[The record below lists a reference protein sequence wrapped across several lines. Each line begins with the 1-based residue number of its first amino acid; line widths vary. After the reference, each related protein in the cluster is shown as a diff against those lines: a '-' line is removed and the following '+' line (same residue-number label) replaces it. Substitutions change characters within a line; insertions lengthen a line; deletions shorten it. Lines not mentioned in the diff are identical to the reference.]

1 MSTATSRLAEARTS
15 ARLHWLVV
23 GDFGSSAGPAVF
35 GVRRSEFSR
44 VLEERAPAVVVS
56 AAEEGASPVEVHWTS
71 LGQLR
76 LSALVQRLPVAARLS
91 ALAESLRAGRTPD
104 ADALAKELAED
115 LSLPSLA
122 GRVREL
128 LEQDAAAASERPGTS
143 SDGSG
148 PGRAIDAFVRSS
160 RSGAPA
166 VRRRA
171 TRKVS
176 ELLED
181 EAMLQAA
188 RIAAS
193 PQLQRV
199 EGAWRGLW
207 HVLQQAPDDVLVEV
221 HEAREPA
228 LQVLREREEEP
239 EFDQPDAVFVLD
251 PVTDL
256 DALRELGAW
265 AEGRLHP
272 CVVASEPSLW
282 GADSVEALG
291 RAVEE
296 PSALEGLEAWQSLR
310 TEEAARWLSVVVNPM
325 LAFTEGAGAG
335 RRHVWASPVW
345 ALAAMLTASH
355 ARHGVLGRIL
365 GREAQV
371 AAPAVTTLD
380 SGVAAPSRELVP
392 LRTQARLAALGVAAV
407 GSARNTD
414 KLVLGACPTVYGGPE
429 AVPLPAQVVTGR
441 IVRFARWIAEELPAD
456 IDAEELAQSFSDA
469 SRALLF
475 PGQERAARVMAEP
488 GQPGYVHVEAKV
500 SASVAA
506 TTLELAFDLPLGG

>member
-23 GDFGSSAGPAVF
+23 GNFGSSAGPAEF
-35 GVRRSEFSR
+35 GVHRSRFSS
-44 VLEERAPAVVVS
+44 VLEERAPAVEV
-56 AAEEGASPVEVHWTS
+56 AAEDSAASPVEVRWTS
-71 LGQLR
+71 LAQLR
-76 LSALVQRLPVAARLS
+76 LPALAQRLPAAARLS
-91 ALAESLRAGRTPD
+91 ALAESVRAGGTPD
-104 ADALAKELAED
+104 ADAIATELATD
-115 LSLPSLA
+115 LGLASLA
-122 GRVREL
+122 ERVRGL
-128 LEQDAAAASERPGTS
+128 LAQDDAAGSERAGS
-143 SDGSG
+143 RGQDSG
-148 PGRAIDAFVRSS
+148 PARAIDAFVRSS
-160 RSGAPA
+160 RSGETA

-171 TRKVS
+171 ARKVS

-188 RIAAS
+188 RVAAS
-193 PQLQRV
+193 PQLQHV

-207 HVLQQAPDDVLVEV
+207 HVLQQAPDHVLVEV
-221 HEAREPA
+221 HETREPA
-228 LQVLREREEEP
+228 LQVLRQREEEP
-239 EFDQPDAVFVLD
+239 EFDQPDAVFILD
-251 PVTDL
+251 PVGDPST
-256 DALRELGAW
+256 LRELAAW
-265 AEGRLHP
+265 AEGRLCP

-282 GADSVEALG
+282 GVESVEALG

-296 PSALEGLEAWQSLR
+296 PSELKGLEAWQSLR
-310 TEEAARWLSVVVNPM
+310 AEEAARWLTVVVNPM
-325 LAFTEGAGAG
+325 LAFTEGAGAA

-345 ALAAMLTASH
+345 ALAAMLTASYG
-355 ARHGVLGRIL
+355 RHGVLGRIL

-371 AAPAVTTLD
+371 AAPAVTTLE
-380 SGVAAPSRELVP
+380 SGAAAPSRELVP
-392 LRTQARLAALGVAAV
+392 LRTQARLGALGVAAV

-429 AVPLPAQVVTGR
+429 PVPLPAQVVTGR
-441 IVRFARWIAEELPAD
+441 IVRFARWIAEELPPD
-456 IDAEELAQSFSDA
+456 IGAEELAQSFSDA

-506 TTLELAFDLPLGG
+506 TSLELAFDLPLGG